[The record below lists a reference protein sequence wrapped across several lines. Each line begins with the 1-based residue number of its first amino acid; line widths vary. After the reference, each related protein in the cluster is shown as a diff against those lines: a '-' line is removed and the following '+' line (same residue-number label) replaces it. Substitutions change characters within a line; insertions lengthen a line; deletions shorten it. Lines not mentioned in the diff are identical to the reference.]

1 MKKEYVS
8 QEDIGMM
15 ILRKGKKQCKSANK
29 IEGKGRQAEPSAPFL
44 KNI

>member
-15 ILRKGKKQCKSANK
+15 IPGKGKIQCKSANK
-29 IEGKGRQAEPSAPFL
+29 IERKGRQAEPSAPYL
-44 KNI
+44 KKI